1 MRSFCAPKEKP
12 KGTKRFQECSH
23 AGLRVSYSDER
34 GLYGGDTKDTYIAT
48 RLFLLQCT
56 KERGHTQAR
65 TKVFPTMGGRKKEG
79 RPEGT
84 MNVCRFQEA
93 KMLPVG

>member
-1 MRSFCAPKEKP
+1 M
-12 KGTKRFQECSH
+12 KRFQACSR
-23 AGLRVSYSDER
+23 AGLRVSYFDER
-34 GLYGGDTKDTYIAT
+34 GLYDEDTKDTYTAMHP
-48 RLFLLQCT
+48 FLLPCT